1 MGEAMKVQA
10 CSVLL
15 PLYNGSKF
23 IDQSFNTILA
33 SMREIDELVI
43 VNDGSEDISVEDLKK
58 LESRDSRIKIISKEH
73 SGLVETL
80 NYGIQL
86 CENELIA
93 RADIDDKYSPKRISR
108 QIQFMS
114 NHPNCA
120 AVFSDYQ
127 IQDVSG
133 RNLGIIPTAI
143 SPLLTRFSLINPQRT
158 PHPSV
163 MFRKSAVLEVNGYKS
178 EYYPAEDLSLWIDLS
193 KSFEIATIPETLL
206 YYTLHKGN
214 ITSKN
219 QSLMIAKTESLITS
233 FGKKIS
239 IEAIL
244 HEAERTFNIYDFTT
258 HAMTRKVL
266 FFRDLSRYLRQN
278 PEYRFTHLPKQISL
292 FAQTCRPNLI
302 PVVLDLK
309 KMQKRRK
316 NL

>member
-1 MGEAMKVQA
+1 MKVQA

-43 VNDGSEDISVEDLKK
+43 VNDGSEDIPVEDLKK
-58 LESRDSRIKIISKEH
+58 LESRDPRIKIISKEH

-108 QIQFMS
+108 QIQFMGE
-114 NHPNCA
+114 NPNCA

-178 EYYPAEDLSLWIDLS
+178 EYFPAEDLSLWIDLS

-219 QSLMIAKTESLITS
+219 QNLMIAKTESLITS

-244 HEAERTFNIYDFTT
+244 YEAERTFNIYDFTT
-258 HAMTRKVL
+258 QAMTRKVL

-278 PEYRFTHLPKQISL
+278 PEYKFTHLPKQISL

>member
-1 MGEAMKVQA
+1 MKVQA

-43 VNDGSEDISVEDLKK
+43 VNDGSEDIPVEDLKK
-58 LESRDSRIKIISKEH
+58 LESRDPRIKIISKEH

-108 QIQFMS
+108 QIQFMGE
-114 NHPNCA
+114 NPNCA

-178 EYYPAEDLSLWIDLS
+178 EYFPSEDLSLWIDLS

-206 YYTLHKGN
+206 YYTLHNGN

-244 HEAERTFNIYDFTT
+244 YEAERTFNIYDFTT
-258 HAMTRKVL
+258 QAMTRKVL

-278 PEYRFTHLPKQISL
+278 PEYKFTHLPKQISL

>member
-1 MGEAMKVQA
+1 MKVQA

-43 VNDGSEDISVEDLKK
+43 VNDGSEDIPVEDLKK
-58 LESRDSRIKIISKEH
+58 LESRDPRIKIISKEH

-108 QIQFMS
+108 QIQFMGE
-114 NHPNCA
+114 NPNCA

-178 EYYPAEDLSLWIDLS
+178 EYFPAEDLSLWIDLS

-244 HEAERTFNIYDFTT
+244 YEAERTFNIYDFTT
-258 HAMTRKVL
+258 QAMTRKVL

-278 PEYRFTHLPKQISL
+278 PEYKFTHLPKQISL

>member
-1 MGEAMKVQA
+1 MKVQA

-23 IDQSFNTILA
+23 IDQSLNTILA
-33 SMREIDELVI
+33 SMREVDELVV
-43 VNDGSEDISVEDLKK
+43 VNDGSEDISVDDLKK
-58 LESRDSRIKIISKEH
+58 LETRDSRIKIISKKH

-80 NYGIQL
+80 NYGIQH

-93 RADIDDKYSPKRISR
+93 RADIDDIYSSKRISR
-108 QIQFMS
+108 QVLFMGE
-114 NHPNCA
+114 NPNCA

-133 RNLGIIPTAI
+133 RVLGIIPTAI
-143 SPLLTRFSLINPQRT
+143 SPLLTHFSLINPQRT

-178 EYYPAEDLSLWIDLS
+178 EYFPAEDLSLWIDLS

-206 YYTLHKGN
+206 YYTLHGGN

-219 QSLMIAKTESLITS
+219 QSLMIAKTESLTTS
-233 FGKKIS
+233 FGRKVS

-244 HEAERTFNIYDFTT
+244 HEAETTFNIYDLTT
-258 HAMTRKVL
+258 QAMARKVL
-266 FFRDLSRYLRQN
+266 FFRDLSKYLRHN
-278 PEYRFTHLPKQISL
+278 PEYRFTNLPKQISL

>member
-1 MGEAMKVQA
+1 MKVQA

-43 VNDGSEDISVEDLKK
+43 VNDGSEDIPVEDLKK
-58 LESRDSRIKIISKEH
+58 LESRDPRIKIISKEH

-108 QIQFMS
+108 QIQFMGE
-114 NHPNCA
+114 NPNCA

-178 EYYPAEDLSLWIDLS
+178 EYFPAEDLSLWIDLS

-258 HAMTRKVL
+258 QAMTRKVL

-278 PEYRFTHLPKQISL
+278 PEYKFTHLPKQISL